1 MKTQL
6 EEQSSKYIDK
16 KKAMKFRRM
25 NIGNK
30 NKRLEIIGI
39 GKQWWN
45 RRRQRVFWQHNKNM
59 EEEEEEQEE
68 EESDVWN
75 KKS

>member
-30 NKRLEIIGI
+30 NKRLEIIGM
-39 GKQWWN
+39 GKQGWN
-45 RRRQRVFWQHNKNM
+45 RRRQRVFWQ
-59 EEEEEEQEE
+59 
-68 EESDVWN
+68 
-75 KKS
+75 KKQKYGGGRGGGGGKWCVEKKR